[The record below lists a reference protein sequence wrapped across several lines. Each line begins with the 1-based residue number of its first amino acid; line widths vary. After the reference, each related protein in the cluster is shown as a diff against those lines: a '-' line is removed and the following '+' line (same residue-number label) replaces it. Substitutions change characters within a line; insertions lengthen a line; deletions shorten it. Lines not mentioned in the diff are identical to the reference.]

1 VRLLPLFFVIIR
13 ARELRIKSC
22 NELAELLADAV
33 GGGAGRQAVNRADL
47 TCKAL
52 TGHCRVFLEITKVS
66 VSARSD
72 FYLSRPFRV
81 LFRGDW
87 LAFSSRFQAHH
98 PGIQAPHRL
107 RLMAHHEHGQVALP
121 VLPDEFIHHDRL
133 P

>member
-52 TGHCRVFLEITKVS
+52 TGHCRVFLEITGKKGQGKKGQAS
-66 VSARSD
+66 K
-72 FYLSRPFRV
+72 LSSLSQLHLQLFHSLLEFGNTCRPLNR
-81 LFRGDW
+81 
-87 LAFSSRFQAHH
+87 AS
-98 PGIQAPHRL
+98 
-107 RLMAHHEHGQVALP
+107 
-121 VLPDEFIHHDRL
+121 
-133 P
+133 